1 MTDKELQKLGRGDLL
16 KLLLEQVNTV
26 EQTGRELEDLRERAE
41 DLEETYERLRER
53 LNQKDARIHELQ
65 EAIQELEPL
74 RERAK
79 EADRLEA
86 ELESSKERVRELNEV
101 YERLRE
107 RLDQKDEKIRTLRD
121 TLQAERENRNLDLA
135 EVGSIAE
142 AALKLNGVFEAAQR
156 AADQYLRSI
165 RAANPAP
172 EPPQGDGKDGTRAN
186 DGSDTAA
193 DSGT

>member
-26 EQTGRELEDLRERAE
+26 EQTGRELEDLRDRAE

-53 LNQKDARIHELQ
+53 LDQKDARIHELQ
-65 EAIQELEPL
+65 EAAQELEPL

-172 EPPQGDGKDGTRAN
+172 EPPQGGGEDGTGAN
-186 DGSDTAA
+186 DGADTAA